1 MRINKKIFYIV
12 GLLISGCFTSLK
24 AQDTLS
30 FPYAWQGIWKGGL
43 EIYTAKGLSQS
54 VPMELHIL
62 PTDSINRFTWTL
74 IYGEDK
80 EAGKR
85 PYELVVLDAEKGI
98 YAIDEKNSIQ
108 LEAYFLKDKF
118 FSRFE
123 VMGSLLLT
131 TEQLVGEELI
141 FEIIVGSM
149 TPVSITG
156 NEVINGDT
164 IPPVQAFPLTVM
176 QRAVLKKR

>member
-1 MRINKKIFYIV
+1 MKRFYILF
-12 GLLISGCFTSLK
+12 LLFICCLTTST
-24 AQDTLS
+24 AQDALP
-30 FPYAWQGIWKGGL
+30 FPHTWQGKWQGDL
-43 EIYTAKGLSQS
+43 AIYTAKGLSQS

-62 PTDSINRFTWTL
+62 PTDSTNRFTWTI

-85 PYELVVLDAEKGI
+85 PYELVILDAEKGI

-108 LEAYFLKDKF
+108 LEGYFIKDKF

-149 TPVSITG
+149 TPVSVTG

-164 IPPVQAFPLTVM
+164 IPPVKAFPLKVM
-176 QRAVLKKR
+176 QRAILRRQ

>member
-1 MRINKKIFYIV
+1 MNRFYI
-12 GLLISGCFTSLK
+12 LFLFYCLSALPTK
-24 AQDTLS
+24 AQHTLS
-30 FPYAWQGIWKGGL
+30 FPYTWQGQWKGDL
-43 EIYTAKGLSQS
+43 EIYTAEGLSQS

-62 PTDSINRFTWTL
+62 PTDSTNRFTWTI
-74 IYGEDK
+74 IYGADK

-85 PYELVVLDAEKGI
+85 PYELVILDAAKGL

-108 LEAYFLKDKF
+108 LEGYYIKDKF

-131 TEQLVGEELI
+131 TEQLVDEELI

-149 TPVSITG
+149 SPVSITG

-164 IPPVQAFPLTVM
+164 IPPVQAFPIKVM
-176 QRAVLKKR
+176 QRAILRR

>member
-1 MRINKKIFYIV
+1 MKHFYILFLMLSF
-12 GLLISGCFTSLK
+12 GLTALN

-30 FPYAWQGIWKGGL
+30 FPYTWQGKWQGDL
-43 EIYTAKGLSQS
+43 EIYTAKGLRQS

-62 PTDSINRFTWTL
+62 PTDSINRFTWTI

-85 PYELVVLDAEKGI
+85 PYELVILDAAQGL

-108 LEAYFLKDKF
+108 LEGYFIKDKF

-131 TEQLVGEELI
+131 TERLVGEELI
-141 FEIIVGSM
+141 FEIIVGKM
-149 TPVSITG
+149 TPVSVTG

-164 IPPVQAFPLTVM
+164 IPPVQAFPLKVM
-176 QRAVLKKR
+176 QRAILRRQ

>member
-1 MRINKKIFYIV
+1 MNMKRIYILF
-12 GLLISGCFTSLK
+12 LLQILFICAVT

-30 FPYAWQGIWKGGL
+30 FPYSWQGKWQGDL
-43 EIYTAKGLSQS
+43 EIYTAKGLSQT

-62 PTDSINRFTWTL
+62 PTDSTNRFTWSI

-80 EAGKR
+80 VAGKR
-85 PYELVVLDAEKGI
+85 PYELVILDVEKGI

-108 LEAYFLKDKF
+108 LEGYFIKDKF

-123 VMGSLLLT
+123 VMGNLLLT

-141 FEIIVGSM
+141 FEIIVGKM
-149 TPVSITG
+149 TPVSVTG
-156 NEVINGDT
+156 NEVVNGDT
-164 IPPVQAFPLTVM
+164 IPPVQAFPLKVM
-176 QRAVLKKR
+176 QRAILRRS

>member
-1 MRINKKIFYIV
+1 M
-12 GLLISGCFTSLK
+12 

-30 FPYAWQGIWKGGL
+30 FPHTWQGIWQGDL

-62 PTDSINRFTWTL
+62 PTDSTNRFTWTI
-74 IYGEDK
+74 IYGADK

-85 PYELVVLDAEKGI
+85 PYELVIIDETKGL

-108 LEAYFLKDKF
+108 LEGYFIKDKF

-123 VMGSLLLT
+123 VMDNLLLT
-131 TEQLVGEELI
+131 TEQLVDEKLI
-141 FEIIVGSM
+141 FEIIVGKM
-149 TPVSITG
+149 TPVSVTG
-156 NEVINGDT
+156 NEVVNGDT
-164 IPPVQAFPLTVM
+164 IPPVQTFPLNVM
-176 QRAVLKKR
+176 QRAILSRQ